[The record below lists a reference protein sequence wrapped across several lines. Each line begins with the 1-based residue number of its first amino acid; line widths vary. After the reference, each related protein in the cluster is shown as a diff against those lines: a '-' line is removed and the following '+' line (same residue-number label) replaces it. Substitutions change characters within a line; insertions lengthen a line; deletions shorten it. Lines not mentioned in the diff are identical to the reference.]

1 MHPTYHSY
9 MLTAYFSRYEQYRL
23 FDIFIFI
30 PQEEE
35 KELIALQ
42 AKKLSMENETRR
54 KLEEQKIQ
62 RELQN
67 KAMNMELLSYRM
79 QQRISGPWTYSYF
92 QHVPTPQKDSSSKK
106 GVTKTRSIKK
116 K

>member
-9 MLTAYFSRYEQYRL
+9 MLTAYFSRYERYRL

-35 KELIALQ
+35 KELIGSE
-42 AKKLSMENETRR
+42 AKKLSVENEARR
-54 KLEEQKIQ
+54 KIEQQKMQ

-67 KAMNMELLSYRM
+67 KAMNMDLLSYRM
-79 QQRISGPWTYSYF
+79 NQRISRPWTYSYF
-92 QHVPTPQKDSSSKK
+92 QHVSTPQKDSSSKK